1 MSPPCGPTAAVG
13 LSTVPTSSV
22 LETPTSTQAKP
33 SLTSPSP
40 TGSNRQL
47 FGSQE
52 SVSPTLSSFI
62 TATAPNSVSTPKSSK
77 VSEKRSTGARILT
90 SAEHLAMLDEKEKK
104 KAEEAEEKERR
115 KKEREEKRK
124 QKEEEKRL
132 KAEARA
138 KKAEERAR
146 KEEEKA
152 KRAEEKAKERAL
164 KTEERSKRKT
174 TNKKRAEPATSSEP
188 SCASSCTE
196 KNEQPRQKNANTVLS
211 RSEDLNSGECCV
223 CFDTYDED
231 VALETGRDW
240 VECACQRWLHE
251 ECAEDCVIDPNGQE
265 RLCPFCLDVFGH

>member
-1 MSPPCGPTAAVG
+1 MS
-13 LSTVPTSSV
+13 
-22 LETPTSTQAKP
+22 K
-33 SLTSPSP
+33 
-40 TGSNRQL
+40 
-47 FGSQE
+47 
-52 SVSPTLSSFI
+52 
-62 TATAPNSVSTPKSSK
+62 KSSLCT
-77 VSEKRSTGARILT
+77 RRTWLT
-90 SAEHLAMLDEKEKK
+90 CRGRLK
-104 KAEEAEEKERR
+104 
-115 KKEREEKRK
+115 
-124 QKEEEKRL
+124 EEKRL

-251 ECAEDCVIDPNGQE
+251 ELLGCFSTKLHKVGVPRQTTIYFILWAFLSACVYMCFCSLAICCHYLWKCCSLCREAGIAVPPRF
-265 RLCPFCLDVFGH
+265 RLQYQFYTAFVTYEIRQRISFLHYWTHFWELIKQNHFGHLNWNLVCN

>member
-1 MSPPCGPTAAVG
+1 
-13 LSTVPTSSV
+13 
-22 LETPTSTQAKP
+22 
-33 SLTSPSP
+33 
-40 TGSNRQL
+40 
-47 FGSQE
+47 
-52 SVSPTLSSFI
+52 
-62 TATAPNSVSTPKSSK
+62 
-77 VSEKRSTGARILT
+77 
-90 SAEHLAMLDEKEKK
+90 MLDEKEKK

-124 QKEEEKRL
+124 QKEEKRL

-164 KTEERSKRKT
+164 KTERSKRKT
-174 TNKKRAEPATSSEP
+174 TNKKRAEPATLSVPLRAEPATSSEP
-188 SCASSCTE
+188 SRTSSCTE
-196 KNEQPRQKNANTVLS
+196 KNEQPRQKKANTVLS

-240 VECACQRWLHE
+240 VECACQRWLLE

>member
-1 MSPPCGPTAAVG
+1 MPSILPCWT
-13 LSTVPTSSV
+13 
-22 LETPTSTQAKP
+22 
-33 SLTSPSP
+33 
-40 TGSNRQL
+40 
-47 FGSQE
+47 
-52 SVSPTLSSFI
+52 
-62 TATAPNSVSTPKSSK
+62 
-77 VSEKRSTGARILT
+77 
-90 SAEHLAMLDEKEKK
+90 KK
-104 KAEEAEEKERR
+104 KR
-115 KKEREEKRK
+115 RK
-124 QKEEEKRL
+124 QKRQRRKNDGRKKGKRKESKKKRL

-152 KRAEEKAKERAL
+152 KRTEEKAKERAL

-174 TNKKRAEPATSSEP
+174 TNKKRAEPATLSVPLRAEPATSSEP
-188 SCASSCTE
+188 SRTSSCTE
-196 KNEQPRQKNANTVLS
+196 KNEQPRQKKANTVLS

-265 RLCPFCLDVFGH
+265 RLCPFCLDVFGL